1 MFIYSIIKSEGSVS
15 DKIIIA
21 LAFVLVAVFSIVI
34 HEVAHGYVAKLN
46 GDLTAKLRG
55 RLTLNPQAHLD
66 IIGIAMMLLVGFGWA
81 KPVPI
86 NPNNFTKYK
95 RGMFTVSIAGIT
107 ANLII
112 AGVCLLLYFLLYP
125 LILQWIYSSL
135 GGGNALVS
143 VLAEFLYAIL
153 ILGIRLNFMLAF
165 FNLLP
170 IYPLDGYNIIN
181 TLLPHNNG
189 YQRFMIRY
197 GSFILIGLIIIGNI
211 GNVFGIQWL
220 NVFSLFGNLITK
232 LIEVIS
238 VQSIATFLL

>member
-95 RGMFTVSIAGIT
+95 RGMLTVSIAGIT

-211 GNVFGIQWL
+211 GNAFGIQWL
-220 NVFSLFGNLITK
+220 NIFSLFGNLITE

>member
-86 NPNNFTKYK
+86 S
-95 RGMFTVSIAGIT
+95 GHTVLSDK
-107 ANLII
+107 N
-112 AGVCLLLYFLLYP
+112 
-125 LILQWIYSSL
+125 
-135 GGGNALVS
+135 VS
-143 VLAEFLYAIL
+143 
-153 ILGIRLNFMLAF
+153 
-165 FNLLP
+165 P
-170 IYPLDGYNIIN
+170 
-181 TLLPHNNG
+181 
-189 YQRFMIRY
+189 
-197 GSFILIGLIIIGNI
+197 
-211 GNVFGIQWL
+211 
-220 NVFSLFGNLITK
+220 
-232 LIEVIS
+232 
-238 VQSIATFLL
+238 

>member
-95 RGMFTVSIAGIT
+95 RGMLTVSIAGIT

-112 AGVCLLLYFLLYP
+112 VGVCLLLYFLLYP

-220 NVFSLFGNLITK
+220 NIFSLFGNLITE

>member
-21 LAFVLVAVFSIVI
+21 LAFIVVAVFSIVI

-66 IIGIAMMLLVGFGWA
+66 PIGVVMVLLVGFGWA

-95 RGMFTVSIAGIT
+95 RGMLTVSIAGIS

-112 AGVCLLLYFLLYP
+112 AGICLLLYFLLYP

-135 GGGNALVS
+135 STNSAIIS
-143 VLAEFLYAIL
+143 VFAEFLYAIL

-181 TLLPHNNG
+181 TLLPHNHG

-197 GSFILIGLIIIGNI
+197 GSLILIGLIIIGNI
-211 GNVFGIQWL
+211 SNAFGFPWL
-220 NVFSLFGNLITK
+220 NVFSLFGNLITE
-232 LIEVIS
+232 LINIIS
-238 VQSIATFLL
+238 SESIAAFLL

>member
-95 RGMFTVSIAGIT
+95 RGMLTVSIAGIT

-220 NVFSLFGNLITK
+220 NIFSLFGNLITE

>member
-95 RGMFTVSIAGIT
+95 RGMLTVSIAGIT

-211 GNVFGIQWL
+211 GNIFGIQWL
-220 NVFSLFGNLITK
+220 NIFSLFGNLITE